1 MKIVCDACSA
11 KYSIADDKVKGKV
24 FKIRCKKCSNIIVVR
39 GNAGGAEEPAAPVYD
54 QKETRVYD
62 YQGYDEGGAA
72 PAAEDAVWHLV
83 IDQEQ
88 VGPLTAGEVQ
98 AKFSSGEIDA
108 DTYIW
113 REGFADWQPLSAVD
127 AFAGVVA
134 GGGGGGAVAAPRA
147 EAGAGLFAG
156 GAEEGTARSDPGDLF
171 AAAGSAAD
179 EGADDAGSD
188 LFGGA
193 ARGGKAA
200 AAAPASSGDAAM
212 FGGGAGAGPDKA
224 ADKAARAAADKRLR
238 GERNENSV
246 LFSLNNLAALA
257 SDQPRGAPA
266 SAAQPASASQSSS
279 GMAQQGGGEGSGLI
293 DIRSMASTY
302 LSDKGAAKARPSVGS
317 IDDLPV
323 FSTSAFSEPAVIMP
337 SPQQSGANNKLLFA
351 LIGVVGLLAVVAVVL
366 VVVVFT
372 GGDKN
377 QGQQVATGEP
387 PAAAGATPP
396 GETPP
401 TPAAGE
407 PAKVEPTPSA
417 AVPTEEP
424 KPAPVE
430 EPKPEPTKVATRDEP
445 KSSRSDRGDKKPEKK
460 PEEKKPEPKETK
472 PASSG
477 SSGCLDEVGCLLAD
491 KPPACCSKYGK
502 KSGGGGGSKSDSGG
516 GGGSDLPETLDRT
529 MISSGVSKVR
539 GRVDSCA
546 SRSSAKGEVKV
557 QVKVA
562 ANGSVSSVTVKNTP
576 DPSLGSCVASAMEK
590 ASFAKT
596 QNGGTFSY
604 PFIFR

>member
-134 GGGGGGAVAAPRA
+134 GGGGAVAAPRA

-171 AAAGSAAD
+171 AAAGGAAD

-212 FGGGAGAGPDKA
+212 FGGGAGGGADKA

-377 QGQQVATGEP
+377 QGQQVATGETP
-387 PAAAGATPP
+387 TAAGATPP

-401 TPAAGE
+401 PPAAGE

-417 AVPTEEP
+417 AAPTEEP
-424 KPAPVE
+424 KPAPAE
-430 EPKPEPTKVATRDEP
+430 EPKPAEPTKVATRDEP
-445 KSSRSDRGDKKPEKK
+445 KSSRDRDRDKKPEKK

-516 GGGSDLPETLDRT
+516 GGGGSDLPETLDRT

-562 ANGSVSSVTVKNTP
+562 ASGSVSSVSVKNTP